1 VILLQYSAPIWA
13 ALLAW
18 AILKERPHLQH
29 WAGIVLASGG
39 LLLFFRGSIQH
50 GALVGNAVAVF
61 SGVVFGASSVFMRM
75 TRLHGDGA
83 PADSMILAHL
93 LTALCMIPFLFA
105 APPELTTRSA
115 LALLFMGVCQVGIA
129 SLLFSVGIV
138 KIPAVSAMLIASI
151 EPILN
156 PVWVLLVTGEKP
168 GANAMAGGAII
179 ICAVIVSSLNFSR
192 RKR

>member
-1 VILLQYSAPIWA
+1 
-13 ALLAW
+13 
-18 AILKERPHLQH
+18 
-29 WAGIVLASGG
+29 
-39 LLLFFRGSIQH
+39 
-50 GALVGNAVAVF
+50 
-61 SGVVFGASSVFMRM
+61 M

-115 LALLFMGVCQVGIA
+115 LALLFMGVCQIGIA
-129 SLLFSVGIV
+129 SLLFSAGIV

-156 PVWVLLVTGEKP
+156 PVWVLLATGERP